1 MIRQDV
7 QLVINR
13 VTIEKDKNP
22 VSQIQEILFYSPF
35 VYICDKVGFDSV
47 KLLFQVEIKE

>member
-13 VTIEKDKNP
+13 VTIDKDKNP
-22 VSQIQEILFYSPF
+22 VSKNQQVLFYSPF
-35 VYICDKVGFDSV
+35 VYICDEVGFDSV
-47 KLLFQVEIKE
+47 QLLF